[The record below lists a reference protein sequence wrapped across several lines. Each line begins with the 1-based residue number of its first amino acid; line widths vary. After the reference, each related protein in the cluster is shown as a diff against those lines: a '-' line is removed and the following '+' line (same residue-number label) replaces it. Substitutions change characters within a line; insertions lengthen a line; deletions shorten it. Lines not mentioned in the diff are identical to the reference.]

1 MKILFFGWDPSITP
15 ISRTVDYMGDCVYH
29 GLKSLLGKDVHTV
42 YDQFYMYTDIPI
54 GLTNNFHGKGFTL
67 YGNLDPTLRNVIE
80 RDSLVK
86 NLKNKVYDY
95 VFFSRLYR
103 STKHYEEVSRY
114 YKDKEIVIIDGQD
127 TSGIEE
133 KYRKHTYFKRE
144 LVEAPSKTLHPIS
157 FSIPEEKLVPLD
169 RNIFK
174 TNELA
179 QVIPGEMS
187 TYTFASE
194 EAYYNDYEVSL
205 YGVTHKKG
213 GWDCMRHLE
222 VMANKCL
229 PLFRDIEECSQHIMV
244 DYRKDLIAEILTH
257 LKNSIMTKEKYDMY
271 CKDIYEHVAK
281 NQTTIAQAKRIV
293 NIINNEHT
301 N

>member
-1 MKILFFGWDPSITP
+1 MKILFFGWDPSISP
-15 ISRTVDYMGDCVYH
+15 ASRTVDYMSDCVYH
-29 GLKSLLGKDVHTV
+29 GLKSLLGTDVQTR
-42 YDQFYMYTDIPI
+42 YDQFHMYTDIPE
-54 GLTNNFHGKGFTL
+54 GYANNFHGKGFTL
-67 YGNLDPTLRNVIE
+67 CSNLSPELRNTI
-80 RDSLVK
+80 DQPSMID
-86 NLKNKVYDY
+86 NLKQKVYDY
-95 VFFSRLYR
+95 VIFSRMSR
-103 STKHYEEVSRY
+103 STQHYDEVCKY
-114 YKDKEIVIIDGQD
+114 YDDNEIIIIDGHD
-127 TSGIEE
+127 ISDIEE

-169 RNIFK
+169 RNVFK

-229 PLFRDIEECSQHIMV
+229 PLFRDIEECPQHTMV

-257 LKNSIMTKEKYDMY
+257 LKNSTMTEEKYDTY
-271 CKDIYEHVAK
+271 RKDIYEHVAK
-281 NQTTIAQAKRIV
+281 NQTTVAQAKRIV
-293 NIINNEHT
+293 NIIKDVNK
-301 N
+301 